1 MVASSFEECQHI
13 SGIDSVNNKRL
24 GPDMKGLMMNRPL
37 RIVDILTFGEETH
50 SEAEIVSVTVEGGIH
65 RTTYGK
71 TAPRVRKMANALKSL
86 NVKLGDRVATL
97 AWNGYRH
104 FELYYAISG
113 IGAICHT
120 INPRL
125 SAEQMVYIINHAGD
139 SVICV
144 DLTFVPIL
152 EALKSQLN
160 SDITYIIM
168 TDRDHMPKTTLQNV
182 VCYEEILELGET
194 DIEWPEFPEE
204 TASSLCYTSGTT
216 GNPKGSLYTHRSTV
230 LHSLTAGISFPE
242 TMRAGVKILP
252 VVPLFHVNAW
262 GLAYVAPLVGASI
275 IFPGPNLDGKSIFDL
290 MDSEQVFSAW
300 GVPTVWLGLLSEI
313 KNRGQIPNGFG
324 EVIIGGSA
332 VPKYM
337 VESFEKMNVSVCHA
351 WGMTEMSPI
360 GTNGRLSPVHSQ
372 LPLNERIDLKVKQG
386 RRVYGVELKII
397 DETGNRLPHDGVS
410 NGELY
415 VRGNM
420 IISDYYNNPE
430 ATRDAMDAD
439 GWFGTGDVATIDS
452 NGFLTITDRAKDLI
466 KSGGE
471 WISSIDVENMAMGH
485 DDVSNCAVIA
495 IPDPKWDERPLLI
508 VVPNSDVK
516 PDATSI
522 LNHLGKNLA
531 KWQIPDKVI
540 FVESLPLTA
549 TGKVSKLTLRKEYS
563 GES

>member
-1 MVASSFEECQHI
+1 MVASSSEECQHI
-13 SGIDSVNNKRL
+13 WVGDDNKLNRQGIV
-24 GPDMKGLMMNRPL
+24 MKGMMMHRPL
-37 RIVDILTFGEETH
+37 RIADILTFGEETH
-50 SEAEIVSVTVEGGIH
+50 GDAEIVSVTVEGGIH
-65 RTTYGK
+65 RTTYGE
-71 TAPRVRKMANALKSL
+71 TAPRVRKLANGLLSL
-86 NVKLGDRVATL
+86 GVEVGDRVATL

-113 IGAICHT
+113 IGAVCHT

-125 SAEQMVYIINHAGD
+125 SAEQMIYIINHAGD
-139 SVICV
+139 SIICV

-152 EALKSQLN
+152 EAIKDKVPSN
-160 SDITYIIM
+160 MKYIIM
-168 TDRDHMPKTTLQNV
+168 TDRDHMPDTILENV
-182 VCYEEILELGET
+182 LCYEEVLEKG
-194 DIEWPEFPEE
+194 DSNIEWPEFPEE

-242 TMRAGVKILP
+242 TMRAGVRILP

-262 GLAYVAPLVGASI
+262 GLAYAAPLVGASI

-290 MDSEQVFSAW
+290 MDSENVFSAW

-313 KNRGQIPNGFG
+313 ENRGRIPNGFG
-324 EVIIGGSA
+324 EAIIGGSA
-332 VPKYM
+332 VPRYM
-337 VESFEKMNVSVCHA
+337 VESFEKLSVSVCHA

-360 GTNGRLSPVHSQ
+360 GTNGRLSPAHSK
-372 LPLNERIDLKVKQG
+372 LPMNQKIDLKVKQG
-386 RRVYGVELKII
+386 RRVYGVELKIV
-397 DETGNRLPHDGVS
+397 DESGNKVPHDGVS

-430 ATRDAMDAD
+430 ATRDAIDAD

-452 NGFLTITDRAKDLI
+452 DGFLTITDRAKDLI

-485 DDVSNCAVIA
+485 PDVSNCAVIA

-508 VVPNSDVK
+508 VVPV
-516 PDATSI
+516 PDIEPDSKSI
-522 LNHLGKNLA
+522 LEHLGKNLA
-531 KWQIPDKVI
+531 KWQIPDKIIYVD
-540 FVESLPLTA
+540 SLPLTA
-549 TGKVSKLTLRKEYS
+549 TGKVSKLTLRKQHS
-563 GES
+563 GNN

>member
-1 MVASSFEECQHI
+1 
-13 SGIDSVNNKRL
+13 
-24 GPDMKGLMMNRPL
+24 MMHRPL

-168 TDRDHMPKTTLQNV
+168 TDSDHMPKTTLQNV
-182 VCYEEILELGET
+182 VCYEEVLELGEA
-194 DIEWPEFPEE
+194 DIEWPEFSEE

-275 IFPGPNLDGKSIFDL
+275 IFPGPNLDGKIIFDI

-337 VESFEKMNVSVCHA
+337 VESFEYECICVSCL
-351 WGMTEMSPI
+351 GYD
-360 GTNGRLSPVHSQ
+360 R
-372 LPLNERIDLKVKQG
+372 NEPNRNKW
-386 RRVYGVELKII
+386 KII
-397 DETGNRLPHDGVS
+397 SST
-410 NGELY
+410 
-415 VRGNM
+415 
-420 IISDYYNNPE
+420 
-430 ATRDAMDAD
+430 
-439 GWFGTGDVATIDS
+439 FTIAS
-452 NGFLTITDRAKDLI
+452 
-466 KSGGE
+466 
-471 WISSIDVENMAMGH
+471 
-485 DDVSNCAVIA
+485 
-495 IPDPKWDERPLLI
+495 
-508 VVPNSDVK
+508 
-516 PDATSI
+516 
-522 LNHLGKNLA
+522 
-531 KWQIPDKVI
+531 
-540 FVESLPLTA
+540 
-549 TGKVSKLTLRKEYS
+549 
-563 GES
+563 

>member
-1 MVASSFEECQHI
+1 
-13 SGIDSVNNKRL
+13 
-24 GPDMKGLMMNRPL
+24 MKGMMMHRPL
-37 RIVDILTFGEETH
+37 RIADILTFGEEAH
-50 SEAEIVSVTVEGGIH
+50 GDAEIISVTVEGGIH
-65 RTTYGK
+65 RTTYGE
-71 TAPRVRKMANALKSL
+71 TAGRVRKMANALQ
-86 NVKLGDRVATL
+86 NIGVRLGDRIATL

-113 IGAICHT
+113 IGAVCHT

-125 SAEQMVYIINHAGD
+125 SAEQMVYIINHAED

-152 EALKSQLN
+152 ESLKDQ
-160 SDITYIIM
+160 IPAEMKFIIM
-168 TDRDHMPKTTLQNV
+168 TDQDHMPDTSLKHVL
-182 VCYEEILELGET
+182 CYEELLEPC
-194 DIEWPEFPEE
+194 DSNIEWPEFPEE

-242 TMRAGVKILP
+242 TMRAGVRILP

-275 IFPGPNLDGKSIFDL
+275 IFPGPHLDGKSIFDL
-290 MDSEQVFSAW
+290 MDNENVFSAW
-300 GVPTVWLGLLSEI
+300 GVPTVWLGLLGEI
-313 KNRGQIPNGFG
+313 TNRGRIPKGFG

-332 VPKYM
+332 VPRSM
-337 VESFEKMNVSVCHA
+337 VESFEKLEVSVCHA

-360 GTNGRLSPVHSQ
+360 GTNGRLSPVHAR
-372 LPLNERIDLKVKQG
+372 LPMSEKIDLKVKQG
-386 RRVYGVELKII
+386 RRVYGVELKIV
-397 DETGNRLPHDGVS
+397 DESGNRVPHDGVS

-430 ATRDAMDAD
+430 ATSAAMDSE
-439 GWFGTGDVATIDS
+439 GWFGTGDVATLDS

-471 WISSIDVENMAMGH
+471 WISSIDVENMAMSH
-485 DDVSNCAVIA
+485 EHVSNCAVIA

-508 VVPNSDVK
+508 VVPK
-516 PDATSI
+516 PEQEPDSKSI
-522 LNHLGKNLA
+522 LAHLAKNLA
-531 KWQIPDKVI
+531 KWQVPDDVV

-549 TGKVSKLTLRKEYS
+549 TGKVSKLTLRKEY
-563 GES
+563 GETN